1 MYFEDATIQ
10 DWQGEKGSG
19 QAMVQKMMAILGSP
33 FAPSKTQNMATQGV
47 FLGLSHR
54 LDSWFSCGFIRIWIK
69 QTLLDKVAYII
80 QHCRDNKACGSGVA
94 AKLFGCLNFLDTA
107 TYGHILRGGL
117 GALKECIAGNDSPAL
132 PERIEKAFVQI
143 EAVLSRRPE
152 RLVLMDNM
160 AKPPF
165 VAASDAALE
174 GGVGTGGFLIDVL
187 GHSKTGAYMTMGK
200 EVFDLWQPGDRK
212 IAQLELLMVLD
223 TFLSAAH
230 VMRGRRGVFF
240 IDNIAALMSLVRGSS
255 KNEDLDAMASMIRGL
270 CMELN
275 ISVYFEWVQSKS
287 NWSDG
292 ISRDGLDDEWYQS
305 KGFRVSKSR
314 CISLLWR
321 IPFIIQL
328 RVFSFL

>member
-1 MYFEDATIQ
+1 MGDSSDPRRISLEGDVARQATSTQDWTLETGGEDWPSAYRFVPIFPDHIPFCMVAYWSVKQGCVLIQKYNGMLFGLSGAVVAFNRWPRLAEALTRRLLGIMFSMYFDDATIQ

-19 QAMVQKMMAILGSP
+19 QAMVQKMMTILRSP

-200 EVFDLWQPGDRK
+200 EVFDLWTMHGTQ
-212 IAQLELLMVLD
+212 
-223 TFLSAAH
+223 H
-230 VMRGRRGVFF
+230 
-240 IDNIAALMSLVRGSS
+240 
-255 KNEDLDAMASMIRGL
+255 
-270 CMELN
+270 
-275 ISVYFEWVQSKS
+275 
-287 NWSDG
+287 
-292 ISRDGLDDEWYQS
+292 
-305 KGFRVSKSR
+305 
-314 CISLLWR
+314 
-321 IPFIIQL
+321 L
-328 RVFSFL
+328 RVFRMGPE